1 MKKIKTSNLDE
12 EILANFGFTSESLNE
27 MYDVLNQTN
36 DIIKD
41 YSDNSA
47 GFPDTMRKKISNLKM
62 QADGLFLE
70 FNELYLLTSSLIE
83 KFKKI
88 KLNEKIKI
96 EQKEVEVIIKR
107 KKQLKKNITKLI
119 QNTENFIKNLKTYEK
134 KQPII

>member
-1 MKKIKTSNLDE
+1 MKKIKVNNLDE

-36 DIIKD
+36 DIIKN

-47 GFPDTMRKKISNLKM
+47 GFPDIMRKKISNIKM
-62 QADGLFLE
+62 QADELFLE
-70 FNELYLLTSSLIE
+70 FNELYMLTSNLIE

-96 EQKEVEVIIKR
+96 EQKEVEAIIKK
-107 KKQLKKNITKLI
+107 KKQLKKSITKLI